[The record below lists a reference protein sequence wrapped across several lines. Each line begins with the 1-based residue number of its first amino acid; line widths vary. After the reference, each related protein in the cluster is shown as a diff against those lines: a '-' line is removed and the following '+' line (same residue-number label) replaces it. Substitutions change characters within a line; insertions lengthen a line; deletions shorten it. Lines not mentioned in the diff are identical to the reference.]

1 MTSNAYQIIANNGQ
15 GGPSGGAGADSPGSS
30 ALNII
35 PEQEITHG
43 RKIGSGTLVSDSGF
57 WPLPSRVSVFQSA
70 KPCALFLGCVPCDL
84 EMRTR

>member
-43 RKIGSGTLVSDSGF
+43 RKIGSGILVSDSGF
-57 WPLPSRVSVFQSA
+57 WPLPSRVFVFQ
-70 KPCALFLGCVPCDL
+70 CGQTLRTLLGVRA
-84 EMRTR
+84 M

>member
-15 GGPSGGAGADSPGSS
+15 GGPSGGAGADAPGSP

-57 WPLPSRVSVFQSA
+57 GPFSSRASVFQ
-70 KPCALFLGCVPCDL
+70 CGQTLLGNCDVI
-84 EMRTR
+84 